1 MVRCSTLN
9 AIFNPLITIMRKTF
23 FLIAFGAIALVNAR
37 AQKLDKIINEKEV
50 TATEATLSSDDMQ
63 GRKVFTPYIDKAADL
78 IAARFKAAGLQP
90 LAGDDY
96 FQKFSMMHVEPDQI
110 QVTLD
115 GTPLSADKVAVQTS
129 QASLNWSS
137 LDSIQ
142 VVTVD
147 KDHNVRSAINL
158 FRKGKGDML
167 ILLDSAASSMMPRIK
182 QALQDHFSMD
192 HSLVLISY
200 PHRPNTVSIQIHST
214 ITEKPLKNVVGIL
227 PGKSRPEEFVIF
239 SAHYDH
245 LGVGKPDEKGDSIY
259 NGANDDASG
268 TTAVLMLAKYYA
280 ARNDNA
286 RTLVFTTFTAEEIGE
301 YGSQYFGTKWDPAK
315 VVAMFNIE
323 MIGTTSKWGENSA
336 YITGYERSDMGQILQ
351 KNLTGTG
358 FNFYP
363 DPYTDQNLFY
373 RSDNASLAK
382 LGVPAHT
389 ISTSKMDNEP
399 YYHKQGDEIST
410 LDMKNMTRIIQ
421 SIALS
426 AQTIINGTD
435 TPTRVDT
442 NGLR

>member
-1 MVRCSTLN
+1 MRRIIFLVACGVFGFFN
-9 AIFNPLITIMRKTF
+9 AK
-23 FLIAFGAIALVNAR
+23 
-37 AQKLDKIINEKEV
+37 AQKLDKIITEKEV
-50 TATEATLSSDDMQ
+50 TSIETILSSDDMQ

-96 FQKFSMMHVEPDQI
+96 FQRFSMQHVAPDQV

-115 GTPLSADKVAVQTS
+115 GTPISAGQVAVQTS
-129 QASLNWSS
+129 QATLNWTS
-137 LDSIQ
+137 LDSVQ

-147 KDHNVRSAINL
+147 KDHNVRSAIQL
-158 FRKGKGDML
+158 FRKGKSDML
-167 ILLDSAASSMMPRIK
+167 VLLDSAASAMMPRYK
-182 QALQDHFSMD
+182 QALQDHFSME
-192 HSLVLISY
+192 HSIVLISY
-200 PHRPNTVSIQIHST
+200 PHRPSTVSIQIHNT
-214 ITEKPLKNVVGIL
+214 VTEKPLKNVVGIL
-227 PGKSRPEEFVIF
+227 PGKSRPNEYVIF

-245 LGVGKPDEKGDSIY
+245 LGVGKPDAKGDSIY

-268 TTAVLMLAKYYA
+268 TTAVLELAKYYA

-286 RTLVFTTFTAEEIGE
+286 RTLVFATFTAEEIGE
-301 YGSQYFGTKWDPAK
+301 YGSQYFGTKWDADK

-336 YITGYERSDMGQILQ
+336 YITGFERSDMGQILQ

-358 FNFYP
+358 FQFYP

-373 RSDNASLAK
+373 RSDNASLAR

-399 YYHKQGDEIST
+399 FYHKQGDEIST

-435 TPTRVDT
+435 TPSRVDT

>member
-1 MVRCSTLN
+1 
-9 AIFNPLITIMRKTF
+9 MRRII
-23 FLIAFGAIALVNAR
+23 FLIACGALVFVSAK

-50 TATEATLSSDDMQ
+50 TSTETILSSDDMQ

-90 LAGDDY
+90 LAGNDY
-96 FQKFSMMHVEPDQI
+96 FQSFAMLHVAPDQI

-115 GTPLSADKVAVQTS
+115 GTPISADQVAVQTS
-129 QASLNWSS
+129 LASLNWTS
-137 LDSIQ
+137 LDSVQ

-147 KDHNVRSAINL
+147 KDHNVRSAIQL
-158 FRKGKGDML
+158 FRKGKSDML
-167 ILLDSAASSMMPRIK
+167 VLLDSASTAMMPRYK

-192 HSLVLISY
+192 HSIVLIPY
-200 PHRPNTVSIQIHST
+200 PHRPGTVSIQIHNT

-245 LGVGKPDEKGDSIY
+245 LGIGKPDEKGDSIY

-268 TTAVLMLAKYYA
+268 TTAVLELAKYYS
-280 ARNDNA
+280 ARHDNA
-286 RTLVFTTFTAEEIGE
+286 RTIVFAAFTAEEIGE
-301 YGSQYFGTKWDPAK
+301 YGSQYFGTKWDASK

-336 YITGYERSDMGQILQ
+336 YITGFERSDMGQILQ

-358 FNFYP
+358 FQFYP
-363 DPYTDQNLFY
+363 DPYTEQNLFY
-373 RSDNASLAK
+373 RSDNASLAR

-399 YYHKQGDEIST
+399 FYHKPGDEIST
-410 LDMKNMTRIIQ
+410 LDMNNMTRIIQ